1 MFRLLAISVLVAT
14 TFAFA
19 HTQEVSKSGAV
30 EGVVLDGDKKPLP
43 GATVY
48 ALPEENM
55 ANQLRTTTD
64 AAGKFR
70 LADVPVG
77 MAYID
82 AYKESDGYPYNFFS
96 FFLSP
101 GEKTPNKVPVTA
113 RGTTFGVVIQLGARA
128 AHLQLEITSEDG
140 EEVQSS
146 LLFDR
151 PDMPGPY
158 SRGARSKESL
168 MVPPVPFRLTV
179 EADGYKPWHYGGENW
194 HGEEGLIAL
203 KSGETLKL
211 SVRLKRQGSPR

>member
-1 MFRLLAISVLVAT
+1 MHHNRVPLISGETMFRLLAISVLVVA
-14 TFAFA
+14 TFAFDN
-19 HTQEVSKSGAV
+19 TQEVSKSGAV
-30 EGVVLDGDKKPLP
+30 EGVVLDGDKKQLP

-113 RGTTFGVVIQLGARA
+113 RGTTFGVMIQLGARA

-140 EEVQSS
+140 EEEQIS
-146 LLFDR
+146 LLFHL
-151 PDMPGPY
+151 PDMPRPY
-158 SRGARSKESL
+158 SRGAHS
-168 MVPPVPFRLTV
+168 
-179 EADGYKPWHYGGENW
+179 N
-194 HGEEGLIAL
+194 
-203 KSGETLKL
+203 
-211 SVRLKRQGSPR
+211 